1 MKRTPPT
8 ARRRATDRK
17 QALEDQLKGAVLD
30 LLNHMG
36 GDPFFVEL
44 SSEDDESFYLVFG
57 PGHSIK
63 RFAAALPEEVPLA
76 EIDAGGGPT
85 SIH

>member
-1 MKRTPPT
+1 M
-8 ARRRATDRK
+8 ANRRNANDRR

-30 LLNHMG
+30 LVNHMG
-36 GDPFFVEL
+36 GDPFFVEM
-44 SSEDDESFYLVFG
+44 STDADESFYLVFG

-63 RFAAALPEEVPLA
+63 RFAALLPEEAAPDA
-76 EIDAGGGPT
+76 DAGGESP

>member
-8 ARRRATDRK
+8 NRRSIDDRR
-17 QALEDQLKGAVLD
+17 QALQDQLKGAVLD
-30 LLNHMG
+30 LVNHMG
-36 GDPFFVEL
+36 GEPFFVEL
-44 SSEDDESFYLVFG
+44 STDADEAFYLVFG

-63 RFAAALPEEVPLA
+63 RFAASLPGDAPHDV
-76 EIDAGGGPT
+76 DAGGESP

>member
-8 ARRRATDRK
+8 TRRRASDRR

-30 LLNHMG
+30 LVNHMG

-44 SSEDDESFYLVFG
+44 NSDDDESFYLVFG

-63 RFAAALPEEVPLA
+63 RFAAALPEGAPLDA
-76 EIDAGGGPT
+76 DAGGDSP

>member
-1 MKRTPPT
+1 MRRTPST
-8 ARRRATDRK
+8 NRRKANDRR

-30 LLNHMG
+30 LVNHLG

-44 SSEDDESFYLVFG
+44 STDGDEAFYLVFG

-63 RFAAALPEEVPLA
+63 QFAASLPEDGSPEVT
-76 EIDAGGGPT
+76 AGGESP

>member
-1 MKRTPPT
+1 M
-8 ARRRATDRK
+8 ANRRNANDRR

-30 LLNHMG
+30 LVTHMG
-36 GDPFFVEL
+36 GEPFFVEL
-44 SSEDDESFYLVFG
+44 NTDADEAFYLVFG

-63 RFAAALPEEVPLA
+63 RFAALLPDEAPL
-76 EIDAGGGPT
+76 DVVTGGDSP